1 MDRIR
6 RPGAPRKGVIPRIV
20 ATLVIAGSLGPLA
33 VANAVAALG
42 QLPSQKEAFTVGTV
56 YVTNGAGGRAMLSM
70 PNGGPGD
77 STTSYVTID
86 YEGSLPA
93 GVRLYA
99 STSGTGLAQFLRVT
113 VTRGTGEGPA
123 FIQDSINY
131 AGAGAGV
138 IYNGA
143 LADFPSHWANGVVDP
158 GTWTQGVS
166 HSYRFVVSLGGD
178 PAAQGLTART
188 SFKWEARSV

>member
-1 MDRIR
+1 MDRR
-6 RPGAPRKGVIPRIV
+6 GHPGATRKGVIPRII
-20 ATLVIAGSLGPLA
+20 ATLAIAGSLGPLA
-33 VANAVAALG
+33 VSNAVAALG

-56 YVTNGAGGRAMLSM
+56 YVRSDAGGRAMLSM

-77 STTSYVTID
+77 STTSYVKID

-131 AGAGAGV
+131 VGAGAGV
-138 IYNGA
+138 IYSGP
-143 LADFPSHWANGVVDP
+143 LSGFPSRWANGLSDP
-158 GTWTQGVS
+158 GTWTQGSS
-166 HSYRFVVSLGGD
+166 HSFRFVVSLGHD
-178 PAAQGLTART
+178 PAAQGLTARA
-188 SFKWEARSV
+188 SFSWEARPL